1 MRLQA
6 IFVAKFQIQYVETT
20 RPNKTQE
27 QHAAGRTLV
36 RATAPPRGG
45 QIEAEQPCANCE
57 EVVARVKAFRN
68 ANADPNMKL
77 RGHFPAHAT
86 NNEAFC
92 WPIDLIAACA

>member
-1 MRLQA
+1 MQA
-6 IFVAKFQIQYVETT
+6 GYWFVQPH
-20 RPNKTQE
+20 R
-27 QHAAGRTLV
+27 
-36 RATAPPRGG
+36 RGG

-77 RGHFPAHAT
+77 RVHVPAHAT

-92 WPIDLIAACA
+92 WPIDLIAACAWNRIVGLIDYELTYGLGSAR

>member
-1 MRLQA
+1 
-6 IFVAKFQIQYVETT
+6 VIQYVETAQT
-20 RPNKTQE
+20 KHRSNTLQ
-27 QHAAGRTLV
+27 AGYSFVQPHR
-36 RATAPPRGG
+36 RGG

-57 EVVARVKAFRN
+57 EVVARVKAFKN

-92 WPIDLIAACA
+92 